1 MTRELTRES
10 SKSTYEK
17 IVESIKELSDKK
29 RNNFRKLFF
38 DSLCQKE
45 KLQKTEE
52 NNLNYEFLSYVK
64 DLAIGIE
71 DSI

>member
-1 MTRELTRES
+1 M
-10 SKSTYEK
+10 
-17 IVESIKELSDKK
+17 ESIKELSDKK

-52 NNLNYEFLSYVK
+52 NNLNHEFLSYVK
-64 DLAIGIE
+64 ELAIGIE
-71 DSI
+71 ESIFNVTNRSIFSSLLK